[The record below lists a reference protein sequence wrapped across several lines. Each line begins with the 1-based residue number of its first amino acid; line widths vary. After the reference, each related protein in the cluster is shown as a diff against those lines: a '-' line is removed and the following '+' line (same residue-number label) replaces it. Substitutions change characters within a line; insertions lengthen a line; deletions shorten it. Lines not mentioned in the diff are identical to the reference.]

1 MRGTEGARRFPEQM
15 KEDGMVMCIAMDSGG
30 ILAAEWM
37 FQSLFCLA
45 CLQPTLDGGV
55 REDKLGEYMISKPI
69 SRDGQVTCRRTRAHV
84 AKHTRLNTS
93 ISPFISPSF
102 TLLRPLHF
110 SVLYTSPSFTLLR
123 PLHFSVL
130 YTSPSSTFLQ
140 PPFLSDSLRMFEYH
154 ESHPGVK
161 QKK

>member
-102 TLLRPLHF
+102 TLLRPLPFSSPLSYPIHF
-110 SVLYTSPSFTLLR
+110 GCLSITKAIQVSSRKNRTYIYRTRLLAR
-123 PLHFSVL
+123 F
-130 YTSPSSTFLQ
+130 
-140 PPFLSDSLRMFEYH
+140 
-154 ESHPGVK
+154 
-161 QKK
+161 